1 MFYARSLYDQ
11 GPELSDEIILPST
24 LFQHT
29 IQQFNNES
37 VLYVNLINTEN
48 NVQYMVTLTASHRD
62 DNYTIYAPAWILDL
76 IGNSDD
82 SIYAI
87 EKADVLDL
95 PVAQRIIIKPL
106 DPRAFDMDLTTYF
119 EMAFMNL
126 HSIQEQITVPMDI
139 FDFPLFAYIDKVE
152 PAPLC
157 RIVPGEVQVEFIN
170 DFVEEEVYEQ
180 EEVYERPPTPTPPT
194 AEERAKQVRDS
205 WLRRFE

>member
-1 MFYARSLYDQ
+1 MFYARSLYEN
-11 GPELSDEIILPST
+11 GPELSDEVILPSI
-24 LFQHT
+24 LFQQI

-48 NVQYMVTLTASHRD
+48 NIQYMVTLTASHRD
-62 DNYTIYAPAWILDL
+62 NNYTIYAPSWILDI

-95 PVAQRIIIKPL
+95 PVAQRIVIKPL
-106 DPRAFDMDLTTYF
+106 DPRAFEMDLTTYF

-126 HSIQEQITVPMDI
+126 HSIQEQITIPMNL
-139 FDFPLFAYIDKVE
+139 FEFPLFAYVSKVE

-157 RIVPGEVQVEFIN
+157 RIVHGEVQVEFIN
-170 DFVEEEVYEQ
+170 EFQ
-180 EEVYERPPTPTPPT
+180 EESPREERPPTPIPPS
-194 AEERAKQVRDS
+194 AEERAREVRES
-205 WLRRFE
+205 WIRRFQ

>member
-1 MFYARSLYDQ
+1 MFYAQPLYKE

-24 LFQHT
+24 LFQQI

-48 NVQYMVTLTASHRD
+48 NIQYLVTLTASHRD
-62 DNYTIYAPAWILDL
+62 DNYTIYIPSWILDI

-82 SIYAI
+82 SIYDI
-87 EKADVLDL
+87 QKADVLDL
-95 PVAQRIIIKPL
+95 PVAQRIVIKPL

-126 HSIQEQITVPMDI
+126 HSIQEQITIPMDL
-139 FDFPLFAYIDKVE
+139 FEFPLFAYVSNVE

-157 RIVPGEVQVEFIN
+157 RIVHGEVQVEFVN
-170 DFVEEEVYEQ
+170 DFEEEESPP
-180 EEVYERPPTPTPPT
+180 EERPPTPIPPS
-194 AEERAKQVRDS
+194 AEERARQVRES
-205 WLRRFE
+205 WLRRFQ